1 VARVAGEVERVA
13 EKVRAVVV
21 TLAEAEMAP
30 CHTWPGM

>member
-1 VARVAGEVERVA
+1 VVVWVA

-21 TLAEAEMAP
+21 TLAAAEMAP